1 MTTTTGPTGY
11 QHMIFVNLPIRDVTA
26 ARSFWEELGYGFSD
40 VFRQDDQCECLQIS
54 DSIFAMLL
62 SRDMYATFTSKTIID
77 ARTTSGALLCLSA
90 PSREAVDELVDRAIA
105 AGGADTTREGQLQED
120 SMYGRAF
127 EDPDGHTWEVLW
139 TPPLPR
145 ADPGAPTTGE
155 CVLPHVVHGTGKRLA
170 KKPTG

>member
-1 MTTTTGPTGY
+1 M
-11 QHMIFVNLPIRDVTA
+11 PIRDVTA

-127 EDPDGHTWEVLW
+127 EDPDGRW

-145 ADPGAPTTGE
+145 ADPGAPTTGGVRPTTRRSRNWQE
-155 CVLPHVVHGTGKRLA
+155 IGKETNWVRKGLGQTNLNLV
-170 KKPTG
+170 KDR